1 MQIEQTVEEVA
12 ESMRDYPQEWAK
24 TYMELR
30 AEYERLRAEYERLR
44 ADYTSLLAE
53 ISCTNTDL
61 H

>member
-1 MQIEQTVEEVA
+1 MQIEQTIEEVS
-12 ESMRDYPQEWAK
+12 ESMREYPQDWAR

-30 AEYERLRAEYERLR
+30 AEYERLRV
-44 ADYTSLLAE
+44 DYASLLAE